1 MLRVPSRSPLLLLL
15 SLCGSV
21 LANDFNN
28 TDFAEQEIGVVLTPT
43 RLKQAI
49 RDVPASVTV
58 IESATIRA
66 LGISSVADALR
77 LVPGMAVGQGSG
89 NDYRI
94 NYHGTNG
101 MVPRRMQVLV
111 DGMSVYHVGYAQ
123 IFGSNLVCRSI
134 TLVVLK

>member
-1 MLRVPSRSPLLLLL
+1 MLRVPSRSPLLCCYHSVVVYLLMIL
-15 SLCGSV
+15 I
-21 LANDFNN
+21 
-28 TDFAEQEIGVVLTPT
+28 TPIFAEQEIGVVLTPT